1 MECPWCAMEIE
12 RGTLVC
18 PFCKSEVTVHSKSA
32 GHVFRVAAVAVLI
45 GFIVLMLGDVLPDL
59 LRRLLP

>member
-12 RGTLVC
+12 RGTRVC
-18 PFCKSEVTVHSKSA
+18 PFCKSEVTVRSKGV
-32 GHVFRVAAVAVLI
+32 GHLIRVAAVTVLI
-45 GFIVLMLGDVLPDL
+45 GFTALMLGDVLLNL